1 MKMEQYRE
9 YINTIATAFDVPAM
23 MVTSDTIEVIRTGSL
38 NRTLVSSL
46 SYLLVKRRGEKPTNN
61 KKVKKSL
68 VRTDDKYG
76 ITFLTAVLETSP
88 FISATFGPFF
98 LGEKNIDLLVS
109 DLCAIETIHF
119 TEERARE
126 AVMAIPTKD
135 ESFVQAWGRVME
147 TLRNTKIVPYAKIS
161 IFKNRKSLNHSSI
174 TGKDEEFENSTI
186 RASYAFQRE
195 IYQLAKLGDSERLKN
210 MLIPKNEE
218 AIEKARKDYT
228 QQYRKSS
235 STQNLRRIKNLI
247 ISVNTIFRMAAEEN
261 GITAVSLNNISE
273 SVVAK
278 VEQSPNEDSLIDV
291 LDFIIKSYCNAIN
304 NAYLQNH
311 SINVVKVQR
320 YIMNHLKEKITL
332 EELSELTHLAPQYL
346 CKLFKAECRITI
358 NDYIREQRINEA
370 KWLLEST
377 DLPLMEIADHLGFSD
392 QTYFSTVFKKV
403 TGLTP
408 RHYRANRGGYYR
420 KNS

>member
-1 MKMEQYRE
+1 MEQYRE
-9 YINTIATAFDVPAM
+9 FINTIATAFDVPAM
-23 MVTSDTIEVIRTGSL
+23 IGNEDTIEVIRTGNLS
-38 NRTLVSSL
+38 RTLVSSL
-46 SYLLVKRRGEKPTNN
+46 SYLLVKIRGEKRTST

-76 ITFLTAVLETSP
+76 ITFLTAVLEASP

-98 LGEKNIDLLVS
+98 LGEKNIDLLVK
-109 DLCAIETIHF
+109 DLCSIDKITF
-119 TEERARE
+119 TEEQAKE
-126 AVMAIPTKD
+126 AINAIPIKD

-147 TLRNTKIVPYAKIS
+147 TLRHTKLVPYAKIS
-161 IFKNRKSLNHSSI
+161 TFKNRKSIEQSSI
-174 TGKDEEFENSTI
+174 TGTDEEYESSTI

-195 IYQLAKLGDSERLKN
+195 IYQLAKLGDSERLRK
-210 MLIPKNEE
+210 MLIPSGEK
-218 AIEKARKDYT
+218 ALEKARKDYT
-228 QQYRKSS
+228 QQYRKNS

-247 ISVNTIFRMAAEEN
+247 ISLNTIFRMAAEEN
-261 GITAVSLNNISE
+261 GITAISLNNISE
-273 SVVAK
+273 SVVARI
-278 VEQSPNEDSLIDV
+278 EQSPSEDSLIDV
-291 LDFIIKSYCNAIN
+291 LDYIIKSYCNAIN

-320 YIMNHLKEKITL
+320 YIMNHLKDKITL
-332 EELSELTHLAPQYL
+332 EELSELTHLSPQYL

-358 NDYIREQRINEA
+358 TDYIREQRISEA

-377 DLPLMEIADHLGFSD
+377 ELPLTEIADHLGFSD
-392 QTYFSTVFKKV
+392 QTYFSTVFKKI

-420 KNS
+420 KGS

>member
-1 MKMEQYRE
+1 M
-9 YINTIATAFDVPAM
+9 
-23 MVTSDTIEVIRTGSL
+23 
-38 NRTLVSSL
+38 
-46 SYLLVKRRGEKPTNN
+46 
-61 KKVKKSL
+61 
-68 VRTDDKYG
+68 
-76 ITFLTAVLETSP
+76 
-88 FISATFGPFF
+88 
-98 LGEKNIDLLVS
+98 
-109 DLCAIETIHF
+109 
-119 TEERARE
+119 
-126 AVMAIPTKD
+126 
-135 ESFVQAWGRVME
+135 
-147 TLRNTKIVPYAKIS
+147 
-161 IFKNRKSLNHSSI
+161 
-174 TGKDEEFENSTI
+174 
-186 RASYAFQRE
+186 
-195 IYQLAKLGDSERLKN
+195 
-210 MLIPKNEE
+210 
-218 AIEKARKDYT
+218 
-228 QQYRKSS
+228 
-235 STQNLRRIKNLI
+235 
-247 ISVNTIFRMAAEEN
+247 
-261 GITAVSLNNISE
+261 SLNNISE
-273 SVVAK
+273 SVVARI
-278 VEQSPNEDSLIDV
+278 EQSPNEDSLIDV

-346 CKLFKAECRITI
+346 CRLFKAECRITI